1 MGKYNFHHD
10 FKSVEKVEVPLS
22 PFLLPM
28 MNWFLSRMIKAV
40 KPPRDLKRTIRK
52 IPGYQNG
59 MIDLTIFEPRESH
72 KELPCLIY
80 FHGGAFVLQASTY
93 HIHLLSEIALQVP
106 CKVIFVDY
114 RLAPKF
120 AFPTGLEDCFAAY
133 RWVCENSK
141 SLGID
146 KDRIAVGGDSAG
158 GALAAAVTLMA
169 RDRKTTRICFQMLV
183 YPVTDARQ
191 ITESMRNFVDT
202 PLWNSKQNRKMWRLY
217 LKDGVDIKREYFSP
231 VEASSFAN
239 LPDAY
244 IEVAEFDCLRDEGI
258 NYAECLQKDGVSVEL
273 NKTIGTIHGFEIV
286 EGSELVRQSAQRRIA
301 ALKKGFGLL
310 KK

>member
-1 MGKYNFHHD
+1 MGKYNFHSD
-10 FKSVEKVEVPLS
+10 FNKVAKMHIPLS
-22 PFLLPM
+22 PFLLPP
-28 MNWFLSRMIKAV
+28 MNWFLTKTIQTV
-40 KPPRDLKRTIRK
+40 KPPEELKRTKAR

-59 MIDLTIFEPRESH
+59 MIDLTIFEPRESQQ
-72 KELPCLIY
+72 EMPCLIY

-93 HIHLLSEIALQVP
+93 HIHLLNEIALQVP

-133 RWVCENSK
+133 RWVCENTE

-169 RDRKTTRICFQMLV
+169 RDQKTPRICFQMLV

-191 ITESMRNFVDT
+191 ITESMQNFVDT

-217 LKDGVDIKREYFSP
+217 LMDGVNTQREYFSP

-258 NYAECLQKDGVSVEL
+258 KYAESLQKGGASVDL
-273 NKTIGTIHGFEIV
+273 NETVGTIHGFEIV
-286 EGSELVRQSAQRRIA
+286 EGSELVRQSVQRRIA
-301 ALKKGFGLL
+301 ALQKGFGLL

>member
-191 ITESMRNFVDT
+191 ITESMRNFIDT

-258 NYAECLQKDGVSVEL
+258 NYAESLQKGGASVEL
-273 NKTIGTIHGFEIV
+273 NKTVGTIHGFEIV
-286 EGSELVRQSAQRRIA
+286 EGSELVRQSALRRIA
-301 ALKKGFGLL
+301 ALQKGFGLL

>member
-1 MGKYNFHHD
+1 MGKYNFHSD
-10 FKSVEKVEVPLS
+10 FNKVAKIQIPLS

-28 MNWFLSRMIKAV
+28 MNWFLSRMNRAV

-52 IPGYQNG
+52 IQGYQNG
-59 MIDLTIFEPRESH
+59 MINLILFEPKESQ

-93 HIHLLSEIALQVP
+93 QIHLLSEIALQVP
-106 CKVIFVDY
+106 CKVVFVDY
-114 RLAPKF
+114 RLAPEF
-120 AFPTGLEDCFAAY
+120 AFPVGLEDCFAAY
-133 RWVCENSK
+133 QWVCENSE

-158 GALAAAVTLMA
+158 GAFAAAVTMMA
-169 RDRKTTRICFQMLV
+169 RDRKTPRICFQMLV

-191 ITESMRNFVDT
+191 NTESMKNFVDT
-202 PLWNSKQNRKMWRLY
+202 PLWNAKQNQKMWQMY
-217 LKDGVDIKREYFSP
+217 LKDGVDTKREYFSP
-231 VEASSFAN
+231 IEAPSFMG

-258 NYAECLQKDGVSVEL
+258 NYAESLQKGGASVEL
-273 NKTIGTIHGFEIV
+273 NKTIGTIHGFEII
-286 EGSELVRQSAQRRIA
+286 EGSELTRQSTQRRIA
-301 ALKKGFGLL
+301 ALQKGFGLQ
-310 KK
+310 K